1 MFIKICGMTR
11 LEDARS
17 AVAHGASAI
26 GFVFWPRSPRF
37 VAPEAA
43 RTILRRLPEHVRAV
57 GVFVNQQAADINAT
71 AELVGLSAVQLHGD
85 EQPSFL
91 RVIERPVIK
100 AIDLSNGAAD
110 EWPDEVTMLVDARD
124 PERRGGTGQ
133 LADWQRAAQL
143 AKKRRVVLAGGLTAE
158 NVTAAIGAVH
168 PFGVDVSSGIEAEPG
183 IKDPA
188 RLSAFFAAIE
198 RAERESGESR

>member
-43 RTILRRLPEHVRAV
+43 RTILSKLPEHVRAV

-85 EQPSFL
+85 EEPSLL

-158 NVTAAIGAVH
+158 NVTAAISAVH